1 MEPNR
6 ARRRRPCGRAG
17 VRGSVPPV
25 SGQIRITGGAA
36 RGRALKSPTGRD
48 VRPTAARVRAA
59 VFNILGPKVAGA
71 RVLDLFAGAGT
82 LGIEALSRG
91 AREAVFVERAARHAA
106 LIRANLERLGLS
118 GRGRVVCAEAGRFLA
133 RPGPLAGPYDLVFV
147 DPPYGAG
154 ALGSVLP
161 ALCGADILFPSGTVV
176 VEHGT
181 DAPPAAGPTWRVGR
195 TYTYGKTAITLVL
208 PERSA

>member
-1 MEPNR
+1 M
-6 ARRRRPCGRAG
+6 
-17 VRGSVPPV
+17 
-25 SGQIRITGGAA
+25 SGQIRITGGSA
-36 RGRALKSPTGRD
+36 RGRALKSPPGRD

-71 RVLDLFAGAGT
+71 RVLDLFAGVGA

-91 AREAVFVERAARHAA
+91 AESVVFVERAARHAA

-118 GRGRVVCAEAGRFLA
+118 DRARVVCADVARFLA
-133 RPGPLAGPYDLVFV
+133 HPGPLAGPYDLVLL

-154 ALGSVLP
+154 AVGALLP
-161 ALCGADILFPSGTVV
+161 VLCGADIICPSGTVV

-181 DAPPAAGPTWRVGR
+181 DAPPAAGPLWRVGR
-195 TYTYGKTAITLVL
+195 TYTYGKTAITLVTPL
-208 PERSA
+208 KSA